1 MRVSKRQLK
10 RIIREEKANLSRV
23 SESYGAPIT
32 APGATFEER
41 VMMSDVDSGRP
52 VASRVSVQH
61 GMVVVE
67 FSNSFILHLDGLDT
81 RDLAQALLNA
91 EQELELNDMRRTAP

>member
-1 MRVSKRQLK
+1 MKITKKQLK
-10 RIIREEKANLSRV
+10 RIIKEEKARLA
-23 SESYGAPIT
+23 EGPIT

-41 VMMSDVDSGRP
+41 VMMRDVENNRP
-52 VASRVSVQH
+52 VATRVSVQR

-67 FSNSFILHLDGLDT
+67 FSNSLILHLDGLDT

-91 EQELELNDMRRTAP
+91 EQELELNDMRRSTS